1 VLKGSDMHGYIHTVL
16 EFVESI
22 VLSDIHRYTGLP
34 SAHRGRQRRG
44 GGARRRSISPSTVV
58 VVLVVRLQHALHSF
72 RTTGTAR
79 DHVHIP
85 LWLNLVCSI
94 NPSSTRLKSSTPFNK
109 PHLLRLRPHQGT
121 YYILAY
127 FSRKHENELA
137 H

>member
-1 VLKGSDMHGYIHTVL
+1 MHGYIHTVL

-94 NPSSTRLKSSTPFNK
+94 NPPRGSSPQLHSINPIYYGFDHTKVHIIFWLISPENTRMN
-109 PHLLRLRPHQGT
+109 
-121 YYILAY
+121 
-127 FSRKHENELA
+127 
-137 H
+137 